1 MGVEA
6 VSEWVARAA
15 DDLKAVA
22 GIAAVYLS
30 GSVCVGAFNPISSDL
45 DLVVITADPIDRVGL
60 RRVAASL
67 ERQGVPPADGGLD
80 LELFTVADS
89 RTPSVP
95 LRWHGGIRW
104 HGDAAHAEV
113 HSSHGYGDVDWA
125 PSLELTRLHA
135 IAVVGPEP
143 GQLIGPVPEELLL
156 AASRNELAEWSSYQP
171 HWSLSGGVLTAC
183 RAWWFWAEGG
193 LGSKIAAAEWA
204 LSRADPSELTI
215 IQRALDLQSRSSSNA
230 FTPGEAI
237 SFIDAIAQRI
247 SGPVG
252 E

>member
-30 GSVCVGAFNPISSDL
+30 GSACVGAFNPDSSDL
-45 DLVVITADPIDRVGL
+45 DLVVITADPIDSVGL
-60 RRVAASL
+60 RGVAAAL
-67 ERQGVPPADGGLD
+67 ERQGGPAAAGGLD

-89 RTPSVP
+89 RSPSVP
-95 LRWHGGIRW
+95 LHWHGAIRW
-104 HGDAAHAEV
+104 HRDAAHAEV

-125 PSLELTRLHA
+125 PSLELTRRHG
-135 IAVVGPEP
+135 IAVFGPEP
-143 GQLIGPVPEELLL
+143 EQLIGPVSEELLL
-156 AASRNELAEWSSYQP
+156 AASRNELTEWASYQP
-171 HWSLSGGVLTAC
+171 HWSLPGGVLTAC

-204 LSRADPSELTI
+204 LARADPGESTI
-215 IQRALDLQSRSSSNA
+215 IQRALDLQSRSSSSA
-230 FTPGEAI
+230 FTPGEVI
-237 SFIDAIAQRI
+237 SFVHAVAQRI
-247 SGPVG
+247 SRPVG
-252 E
+252 W